1 MPIQLLQTSPFQPAR
16 FQLRLVL
23 LALLACLSAVASSN
37 AVPEHDSGK
46 RSEIALS
53 SAEMAFDSAREAFT
67 KGDIE
72 KGDAALEG
80 MTKDLDACVNSL
92 ASAHKSHSYKKA
104 ELRVAMLQRRM
115 KTLLDDIDLPSR
127 GWAEQTDRKLEE
139 IHEKLLAGV
148 MRK

>member
-1 MPIQLLQTSPFQPAR
+1 MPIQSFRVSVL
-16 FQLRLVL
+16 L
-23 LALLACLSAVASSN
+23 LALCASVAGGASSN
-37 AVPEHDSGK
+37 PVAEHDIGK
-46 RSEIALS
+46 RPEIALN
-53 SAEMAFDSAREAFT
+53 SAEMAFDSAREAYT
-67 KGDIE
+67 KGEIE
-72 KGDAALEG
+72 KGDAALEE
-80 MTKDLDACVNSL
+80 MTKDLDACVSSL
-92 ASAHKSHSYKKA
+92 ETAHKSHFYKKA